1 MRGSSRL
8 RAAPRHA
15 VAPEVARHEP
25 YRKSADV
32 FSFAMLCFELITHE
46 VPFADKLPVM
56 ASLATSFQ
64 GLRPPLP
71 SGIPP
76 LISDLITRCWHADPT
91 ERPSFEKVHEGLGR
105 VPYALSAEET
115 RWLDSP
121 NGHPVYSAA
130 PGSELNSRLRD
141 VSIC

>member
-1 MRGSSRL
+1 MSGAVGTL
-8 RAAPRHA
+8 RWM
-15 VAPEVARHEP
+15 APEVARHEP

-71 SGIPP
+71 TGTPP
-76 LISDLITRCWHADPT
+76 LMIDLVKGCWHADPL
-91 ERPSFEKVHEGLGR
+91 ERPSFTRIQEGLTR
-105 VPYALSAEET
+105 LPNALTAEET
-115 RWLDSP
+115 RWLDCP
-121 NGHPVYSAA
+121 HGH
-130 PGSELNSRLRD
+130 
-141 VSIC
+141 